1 MDTNLENSV
10 DKSEEPSENSSSFG
24 KPTAQR
30 TSQPYESNV
39 NGKPSDSASDSKKK
53 DGSVVW
59 VIVMIAV
66 VVVIALCKLVPY
78 ILAIAAMIKYLTTS
92 GLLLPFF

>member
-1 MDTNLENSV
+1 MDTNLEINV
-10 DKSEEPSENSSSFG
+10 NKSEEPSKNYSSSG
-24 KPTAQR
+24 KSTAHS

-39 NGKPSDSASDSKKK
+39 NGKPSGSSSESEKK
-53 DGSVVW
+53 DGSIVW

-92 GLLLPFF
+92 GLSLPFF